1 MRILFPAF
9 LLSAALTGVAMQSPE
24 PPLGE
29 TRLTVHTLLREDVF
43 AGFRANDMK
52 RFGRAE
58 RNLEILLKER
68 PADKASLLAW
78 KGGMT
83 VYRAILAH
91 EGGRAAEFNQQ
102 YAAARELFT
111 EALKISTGN
120 DGVTPIIGG
129 SYAILGDRLPEAH
142 RAAAWTEAYGA
153 FRELWKGQ
161 GSIVEKLPEHL
172 RGELL
177 SGLAVSAYRTGRID
191 ESNEF
196 VDKMITLLPDTAYQ
210 AAAKQWKEK
219 PGSVTLTCKSC
230 HAPGRLADR
239 LAAINK

>member
-1 MRILFPAF
+1 MRTLLSAF
-9 LLSAALTGVAMQSPE
+9 LLSTAVTGLAMQAPE

-43 AGFRANDMK
+43 AGVRANDMK

-58 RNLEILLKER
+58 RNLEILLKDR
-68 PADKASLLAW
+68 PADRASLLAW
-78 KGGMT
+78 KGSMALL
-83 VYRAILAH
+83 RAVLAH
-91 EGGRAAEFNQQ
+91 EAGRAADFDREF
-102 YAAARELFT
+102 AASRDAFA
-111 EALKISTGN
+111 EATRTSSGN
-120 DGVTPIIGG
+120 DGVAPIKGG
-129 SYAILGDRLPEAH
+129 TYVLLADRLPEAH
-142 RAAAWTEAYGA
+142 RPAAWVESYGA

-161 GSIVEKLPEHL
+161 APAVEKLPEHL

-177 SGLAVSAYRTGRID
+177 SGLAISAYRTGRTE

-196 VDKMITLLPDTAYQ
+196 VDRIIALLPETAYQ

-239 LAAINK
+239 LAAISK

>member
-1 MRILFPAF
+1 
-9 LLSAALTGVAMQSPE
+9 MQAPE

-58 RNLEILLKER
+58 RNLETLLKER
-68 PADKASLLAW
+68 PADKANLLAW
-78 KGGMT
+78 KGGMAL
-83 VYRAILAH
+83 YRAVVAH
-91 EGGRAAEFNQQ
+91 ERGSAAEFGREF
-102 YAAARELFT
+102 AAARDLFA
-111 EALKISTGN
+111 EAVRTSSGN
-120 DGVTPIIGG
+120 DGVAPIMGG
-129 SYAILGDRLPEAH
+129 SYVLFADRLPEPH
-142 RAAAWTEAYGA
+142 RAAAWAESYGA
-153 FRELWKGQ
+153 FRALWSGQ
-161 GSIVEKLPEHL
+161 GAAVEKLPEHL

-177 SGLAVSAYRTGRID
+177 SGLAISAYRTGRTA
-191 ESNEF
+191 ESDEF
-196 VDKMITLLPDTAYQ
+196 VDRIIALLPETAYQ

-219 PGSVTLTCKSC
+219 PGSITLTCKSC